1 MKRIK
6 CVDILRGF
14 AIAMLLACDSP
25 GNTDRFYPQMRHEPW
40 DGVNFSDY
48 AFPFFLI
55 TMTMMIP
62 IIMGRKL
69 ESGEKVLPIMIKSFT
84 RSMILACL
92 GLFLNAFPKFDFHT
106 MRIPQT
112 LVRMAVVYLVVST
125 TYILAKKF
133 LKKDEFIIGL
143 FSLLGITIIFGYY
156 FKMKPYGLTVDRNLE
171 RIIDMKY
178 LAGHL
183 AYTTWDPEG
192 IMSTIP
198 AIASGMFGVVIG
210 GVLNFKANNYYKVL
224 SIIGLSVAGYLGGS
238 IFNNYMPYNKMIWSS
253 SYVLI
258 TMSVTALSIAVLY
271 LICDM
276 FNKDRLFK
284 PFIVLGSSPIFV
296 YLVSEIL
303 IRTLWKVPI
312 YDKQFPEPYIFCKWF
327 TFKFITPWS
336 GAWLDSFY
344 FSILYVIFWVW
355 VMNKFHEKGKII
367 KL

>member
-1 MKRIK
+1 MERIK

-14 AIAMLLACDSP
+14 SVATMLACDSP

-40 DGVNFSDY
+40 DGINFSDY
-48 AFPFFLI
+48 GFPFFLI

-62 IIMGRKL
+62 IVMGRKL
-69 ESGEKVLPIMIKSFT
+69 DSGEKIISLIIKSIT
-84 RSMILACL
+84 RSIMLVLL

-112 LVRMAVVYLVVST
+112 LVRMGIVYLVVSII
-125 TYILAKKF
+125 YILAKKF
-133 LKKDEFIIGL
+133 LEKDEYILSLFLSLGVIIIL
-143 FSLLGITIIFGYY
+143 GYY
-156 FKMKPYGLTVDRNLE
+156 FKMKPYGLSIDRNLE
-171 RIIDMKY
+171 RIVDMKY

-198 AIASGMFGVVIG
+198 SIATGMFGVVIG
-210 GVLNFKANNYYKVL
+210 GLLNFKTNNYYRAL
-224 SIIGLSVAGYLGGS
+224 SITGLSAVGYIGAKV
-238 IFNNYMPYNKMIWSS
+238 FNNYMTYNKMIWSS
-253 SYVLI
+253 SYVLM
-258 TMSVTALSIAVLY
+258 TMSVTALIIAVLY
-271 LICDM
+271 IICDT

-296 YLVSEIL
+296 YMISELL

-312 YDKQFPEPYIFCKWF
+312 YDKQFTEPLIFCKWF

-336 GAWLDSFY
+336 GTVLDSFY
-344 FSILYVIFWVW
+344 FSILYVIFWMW
-355 VMNKFHEKGKII
+355 IMNKFYEKGKFI